1 MAKNI
6 GGQHMADSKA
16 IKIWEDAWKK
26 EIHTTD
32 YALKRIQSA
41 KSAKLTPIKIDT
53 TDFYGYF
60 QGGHGRY
67 EAWLDYC
74 PCGDFH
80 RSGLPCKHIYRL
92 AIELGLMNIKAE
104 NNPSAIVTPKNE
116 RISLDKT
123 IDIVE
128 KLSIEAQHALLDIA
142 SNITSTSPTC
152 FVDYNEPIIEL
163 IKSGIIIEPNP
174 EEYEIPFGYKND
186 ITKFLDSENIS
197 YEKKAKVSEL
207 KKLCI
212 DFALEKSIKTFG
224 KRICV
229 SIPTHFN
236 SRNIHYYLHR
246 KYDSDIYYD
255 ENMDICKIQ
264 LLDTDL
270 PDDAVTNQLII
281 RGYYSRKE
289 N

>member
-1 MAKNI
+1 MT
-6 GGQHMADSKA
+6 DSRSQ
-16 IKIWEDAWKK
+16 KIWEDAWKQ

-60 QGGHGRY
+60 QGAHGHY
-67 EAWLDYC
+67 ETWLDHC
-74 PCGDFH
+74 PCGDFR

-104 NNPSAIVTPKNE
+104 NNQSAIVTPKNE
-116 RISLDKT
+116 RVSLEKT

-128 KLSIEAQHALLDIA
+128 KLSIDAQRELLGIA
-142 SNITSTSPTC
+142 SNITSASPTC
-152 FVDYNEPIIEL
+152 FVDYGEVIIEL

-174 EEYEIPFGYKND
+174 EEYEILFGYKKD
-186 ITKFLDSENIS
+186 ITNFLDSENIS
-197 YEKKAKVSEL
+197 YEKKAKVNEL
-207 KKLCI
+207 KQICL
-212 DFALEKSIKTFG
+212 DFALEKAIKTFG

-229 SIPTHFN
+229 SIPTQFS
-236 SRNIHYYLHR
+236 SRSIHYYLHR
-246 KYDSDIYYD
+246 KYDSKVYYD
-255 ENMDICKIQ
+255 ENMTLCEIRI
-264 LLDTDL
+264 LDTNL
-270 PDDAVTNQLII
+270 PADAVTEQLIT